1 LSTFGSLFVSKLFVL
16 SHYTD
21 YNGGT
26 FKGVVIMRLA
36 EYDRILEDLLD
47 AADDPTQENHYLQKL
62 LTRHRIT
69 ADILTDHARQTAL
82 LAEIGSG
89 SSPTLG
95 FVGLTGTTA
104 LAAGVIALIQL
115 HDAGVILPGTVRL
128 LAMTAG
134 RTNQSIS
141 RQFGVGLTGLII
153 GAAVSPSGV
162 AITTADPATDLVQ
175 LTATIAEKHL
185 KQTVPVTAGL
195 FPGDARQPSLATV
208 ALGPDNQVST
218 ATYHRFIN
226 LYIELFKQ
234 YLASMRNEKKAEIW

>member
-69 ADILTDHARQTAL
+69 ADILT
-82 LAEIGSG
+82 EIGSG